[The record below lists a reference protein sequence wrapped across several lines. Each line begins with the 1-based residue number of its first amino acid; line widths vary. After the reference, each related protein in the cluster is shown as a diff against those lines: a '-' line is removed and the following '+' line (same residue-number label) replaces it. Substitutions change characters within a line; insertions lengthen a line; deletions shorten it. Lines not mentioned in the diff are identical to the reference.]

1 MSSRLCSALVCF
13 IAVNAFAI
21 FHGGQFSEVKGGM
34 NWFTLSGGQPADYVA
49 YSEWGVSDLQA
60 ITSDNLTFE
69 LKPNISAYAN
79 ATTPGGI
86 AEWRNGTDGNRWMQ
100 AITFRERFLDG
111 RETGASFTF
120 SVDEWGDLDSRYT
133 VKAFIQLLD
142 PDADYAVIFQLRD
155 EFTITGVTGDRT
167 LSLNFGTSRYSGKLL
182 QAGFSMEGIN
192 ANPDDD
198 WGSVTVT
205 TKEMVVNIPDSVR
218 PSPSP
223 MQFSIPPM
231 AISDHEIEM
240 TATNATDDAYG
251 VEYYFIC
258 DTDRDLDSGWQDSP
272 YHRASG
278 LASEMAYT
286 FRVTARDTSP
296 SQNIAEPSGEAIAT
310 TLVLD
315 IEPPTPNPAQISG
328 TAVTHNAVTL
338 TAVTAVDGSAVEY
351 KFTNVSGGGS
361 HSDWQADPV
370 YTDVGLLPGSVYA
383 YTVQARDLSTATNT
397 TASSGITTVVTD
409 TEVPS
414 LVLIPN
420 GDFENGGDQWTNAE
434 ADVVTLIYTNSGGS
448 GDNGGYARHGRNPGT
463 AWAVLVNPTV
473 AGKDGGGIPL
483 SSLFVDAG
491 DTVTFAMDHINFS
504 GSAVPMLKVEAWGG
518 MAENAIDLFEV
529 PTSVA
534 SEWTTFTYDWQL
546 PLGTDRLIFVP
557 VAGTNSVHGYDNIG
571 IIFNHPDAAQIQMA
585 DVAED
590 GSFSFEIEGVE
601 GETYVVQWKEH
612 LSDTGWH
619 TTMSTN
625 GVGTLNLALPV
636 DTDKDQLF
644 YRVISTF

>member
-296 SQNIAEPSGEAIAT
+296 SQNIAEPSGKAIAT
-310 TLVLD
+310 TLVVD

-434 ADVVTLIYTNSGGS
+434 GGGVTLAYETTGGS
-448 GDNGGYARHGRNPGT
+448 GDNGGYAKHGRDPGTPWAVIVNPGDS
-463 AWAVLVNPTV
+463 AV
-473 AGKDGGGIPL
+473 DGGGIEL
-483 SSLFVDAG
+483 AALGLKAG
-491 DTVTFAMDHINFS
+491 DTATFSMDYRNLS
-504 GSAVPMLKVEAWGG
+504 GTAAPALK
-518 MAENAIDLFEV
+518 IDFV
-529 PTSVA
+529 SGNNVSGNTGDQFAPYSSDWATH
-534 SEWTTFTYDWQL
+534 TFDWQI
-546 PLGTDRLIFVP
+546 PPGTEKLIFVP
-557 VAGTNSVHGYDNIG
+557 VAGADSIHGYDNVG
-571 IIFNHPDAAQIQMA
+571 VFPNYPDAAQIQMA
-585 DVAED
+585 DMAED